1 MQMAIDFIM
10 QGYKQI
16 EVLKQDANG
25 TTELV
30 LGTDKRTYIRKTL
43 PYVNHAYEE
52 LKELRSTQ
60 VPHVY
65 YAYVTENAT
74 YVIEEYISGV
84 TLQEKLETSG
94 PLAEVQVRNIA
105 MQMAEALEAVH
116 KLKVLH
122 RDIKSSN
129 IMLRENG
136 QAVLIDFGAARL
148 LTREGAKDTCV
159 QGTPG
164 YAPPEQYGFATT
176 DVRSDLYAL
185 GMTMRE
191 LLGDE
196 YHGNLEQIIERCTEF
211 DPKRRPESAK
221 QLKKLLKRRLG
232 WRWQYAAAVAAV
244 LLFLGG
250 GYALQVSRTPAL
262 PVEPPQVEQKQET
275 AMTQADAKQETA
287 TPQADAKQKSA
298 APTEAGQRGEQ
309 AAPKAVPQ
317 VQKPAGAVEPSPAN
331 ILFTM
336 HKTSFKHDTHVIQIF
351 GKKIEPAGYKIMRA
365 ESQSLGAIC
374 NTGDVPLRN
383 PVIKLA
389 YDGMLVCSHDFS
401 YDDWCGKV
409 LIKPV
414 NVVMTDEYGK
424 RFCSQV
430 EVYIKGALPKDE
442 PRLILDG
449 LGSFYASSAHPSVHV
464 VITADNAA
472 TFEQEYSLTTDL

>member
-1 MQMAIDFIM
+1 MQTAIDFII

-52 LKELRSTQ
+52 LKELRSAQ

-74 YVIEEYISGV
+74 YVIEEYISGM

-94 PLAEVQVRNIA
+94 PLGEVQVRNIA
-105 MQMAEALEAVH
+105 IQMAEALELVH

-221 QLKKLLKRRLG
+221 QLKKLLKRRFG

-244 LLFLGG
+244 LLLLGG

-262 PVEPPQVEQKQET
+262 PAEPPQVEQKQET
-275 AMTQADAKQETA
+275 AA
-287 TPQADAKQKSA
+287 PQADAKQKSA

-309 AAPKAVPQ
+309 AAPK
-317 VQKPAGAVEPSPAN
+317 VQKPAGAVEPSTAN

-351 GKKIEPAGYKIMRA
+351 GKKIEPAGYKIMRG
-365 ESQSLGAIC
+365 ESQSLCAIC

-383 PVIKLA
+383 PVIKLS
-389 YDGMLVCSHDFS
+389 YDGMLVCAPDFS

-424 RFCSQV
+424 RFCSKV
-430 EVYIKGALPKDE
+430 EVYIKGALSKDE
-442 PRLILDG
+442 PRLILDNIG
-449 LGSFYASSAHPSVHV
+449 GFYASSAHPSVHV

>member
-1 MQMAIDFIM
+1 MQTAIDFIM

-52 LKELRSTQ
+52 LKELRSAQ

-74 YVIEEYISGV
+74 YVIEEYISGM

-94 PLAEVQVRNIA
+94 PLAGVQVRNIA
-105 MQMAEALEAVH
+105 IEMAEALESVH

-221 QLKKLLKRRLG
+221 QLKKLLKRRFG
-232 WRWQYAAAVAAV
+232 WRWQYAVAVAAV

-262 PVEPPQVEQKQET
+262 PAEPPQVEQ
-275 AMTQADAKQETA
+275 KQETA

-309 AAPKAVPQ
+309 AAPQ

-351 GKKIEPAGYKIMRA
+351 GKKIEPAGYKIMRD
-365 ESQSLGAIC
+365 ESHSLGAIC

-383 PVIKLA
+383 PVIKLS
-389 YDGMLVCSHDFS
+389 YDGMLVCSPDFS

-409 LIKPV
+409 MIKPV
-414 NVVMTDEYGK
+414 NVVMTDEYGN
-424 RFCSQV
+424 RFCSKV

-442 PRLILDG
+442 PRLILDNTAG
-449 LGSFYASSAHPSVHV
+449 FYASSAHPSVHV

-472 TFEQEYSLTTDL
+472 TFEQEYSLITDL

>member
-1 MQMAIDFIM
+1 MQTAIDFIM

-16 EVLKQDANG
+16 EVLKQDKNG

-30 LGTDKRTYIRKTL
+30 VGTDKRTYIRKTL
-43 PYVNHAYEE
+43 PYANHAYEE
-52 LKELRSTQ
+52 LKELHSAQ

-65 YAYVTENAT
+65 YAYVTENVT
-74 YVIEEYISGV
+74 YVIEEYISGM

-94 PLAEVQVRNIA
+94 PLSEAQVRDIV
-105 MQMAEALEAVH
+105 MQLTEALESVH

-122 RDIKSSN
+122 RDIKPLN

-164 YAPPEQYGFATT
+164 YVPPEQYGFATT

-221 QLKKLLKRRLG
+221 QLKKLLKRRFG

-244 LLFLGG
+244 LFLLGG
-250 GYALQVSRTPAL
+250 GYALHVSRTPAL
-262 PVEPPQVEQKQET
+262 PAEPPQVEQKQET
-275 AMTQADAKQETA
+275 AAPQADAKQETA

-298 APTEAGQRGEQ
+298 APTEAVQRGEQ
-309 AAPKAVPQ
+309 AAPK

-351 GKKIEPAGYKIMRA
+351 GKKIEPAGYKIMRD

-374 NTGDVPLRN
+374 NTGDVPLHN
-383 PVIKLA
+383 PVIKLY
-389 YDGMLVCSHDFS
+389 YDGMLVCSPDFS

-409 LIKPV
+409 QIKPV

-442 PRLILDG
+442 PRLILDNIG
-449 LGSFYASSAHPSVHV
+449 GFYASSAHPSVHV

>member
-1 MQMAIDFIM
+1 MQTAIDFIM

-16 EVLKQDANG
+16 EVLKQDKNG

-30 LGTDKRTYIRKTL
+30 VGTDKRTYIRKTL
-43 PYVNHAYEE
+43 PYANHAYEE
-52 LKELRSTQ
+52 LKELHSAQ

-65 YAYVTENAT
+65 YAYVTENVT
-74 YVIEEYISGV
+74 YVIEEYISGM

-94 PLAEVQVRNIA
+94 PLSEAQVRDIV
-105 MQMAEALEAVH
+105 MQLTEALESVH

-122 RDIKSSN
+122 RDIKPLN

-221 QLKKLLKRRLG
+221 QLKKLLKRRFG
-232 WRWQYAAAVAAV
+232 WCWQYAAAVAAV
-244 LLFLGG
+244 LFLLGG
-250 GYALQVSRTPAL
+250 GYALHVSRTPAL
-262 PVEPPQVEQKQET
+262 PAEPPQVEQKQET
-275 AMTQADAKQETA
+275 AA
-287 TPQADAKQKSA
+287 PQTDMQQKSA

-309 AAPKAVPQ
+309 AAPQAVPQ
-317 VQKPAGAVEPSPAN
+317 PAPQLQKIAGAVKPSPAN
-331 ILFTM
+331 IVFTM
-336 HKTSFKHDTHVIQIF
+336 HRKSFKHDINAIQTF
-351 GKKIEPAGYKIMRA
+351 GAEIEPAGYKIMK
-365 ESQSLGAIC
+365 EENHSLGAIC
-374 NTGDVPLRN
+374 NTGDLPLSN
-383 PVIKLA
+383 PVIKLS
-389 YDGMLVCSHDFS
+389 YDGMLVCARDYS
-401 YDDWCGKV
+401 YDAWHGKV
-409 LIKPV
+409 QIKPV

-424 RFCSQV
+424 SFCSKV
-430 EVYIKGALPKDE
+430 EINMKGALPKDE
-442 PRLILDG
+442 PQLILDFS
-449 LGSFYASSAHPSVHV
+449 SFYASSAHPSVHV

>member
-1 MQMAIDFIM
+1 MQTAIDFIM

-16 EVLKQDANG
+16 EVLKQGKNG

-30 LGTDKRTYIRKTL
+30 VGTDKRTYIRKTL
-43 PYVNHAYEE
+43 PYANHAYEE
-52 LKELRSTQ
+52 LKELHSAQ

-65 YAYVTENAT
+65 YAYVTENVT
-74 YVIEEYISGV
+74 YVIEEYISGM

-94 PLAEVQVRNIA
+94 PLSEAQVRDIV
-105 MQMAEALEAVH
+105 MQLTEALESVH

-122 RDIKSSN
+122 RDIKPLN

-221 QLKKLLKRRLG
+221 QLKKLLKRRFG
-232 WRWQYAAAVAAV
+232 WRWQYAAVLAAV

-250 GYALQVSRTPAL
+250 GYALHVSCTPAL
-262 PVEPPQVEQKQET
+262 PVEPPQVEQKQE
-275 AMTQADAKQETA
+275 AA

-309 AAPKAVPQ
+309 AAPQ
-317 VQKPAGAVEPSPAN
+317 VQKPSGAVEPSSAN

-336 HKTSFKHDTHVIQIF
+336 HKTSFKHDIHAIQTF
-351 GKKIEPAGYKIMRA
+351 GKKIEPAGYKIMRD

-383 PVIKLA
+383 PVIKLS
-389 YDGMLVCSHDFS
+389 YDGMLVCGPDFS
-401 YDDWCGKV
+401 YDDWFGKV
-409 LIKPV
+409 LVKPV

-424 RFCSQV
+424 SFCSKV

-442 PRLILDG
+442 PRLIIDG
-449 LGSFYASSAHPSVHV
+449 LGSFYASRAHPSVHV
-464 VITADNAA
+464 VVTADNAA

>member
-1 MQMAIDFIM
+1 MQTAIDFIM

-16 EVLKQDANG
+16 EVLKQGKNG

-30 LGTDKRTYIRKTL
+30 VGTDKRTYIRKTL
-43 PYVNHAYEE
+43 PYANHAYEE
-52 LKELRSTQ
+52 LKELHSAQ

-65 YAYVTENAT
+65 YAYVTENVT
-74 YVIEEYISGV
+74 YVIEEYISGM

-94 PLAEVQVRNIA
+94 ALSEAQVRDIV
-105 MQMAEALEAVH
+105 MQLTEALESVH

-122 RDIKSSN
+122 RDIKPLN

-136 QAVLIDFGAARL
+136 QAVLIDFGVARL

-211 DPKRRPESAK
+211 DPKRRPKSAK
-221 QLKKLLKRRLG
+221 QLKKLLKRRFG

-244 LLFLGG
+244 LLLLGG
-250 GYALQVSRTPAL
+250 GYALQISRTPAL
-262 PVEPPQVEQKQET
+262 PAEP
-275 AMTQADAKQETA
+275 
-287 TPQADAKQKSA
+287 PQADAKQKSA

-317 VQKPAGAVEPSPAN
+317 VTPQVQKPSGAVEPSSAN

-336 HKTSFKHDTHVIQIF
+336 HKTSFKHDIHAIQTF
-351 GKKIEPAGYKIMRA
+351 GKKIEPAGYKIMRD

-383 PVIKLA
+383 PVIKLS
-389 YDGMLVCSHDFS
+389 YDGMLVCGPDFS
-401 YDDWCGKV
+401 YDGWYGKV
-409 LIKPV
+409 LVKPV

-424 RFCSQV
+424 NFCSKV

-442 PRLILDG
+442 PRLIIDG
-449 LGSFYASSAHPSVHV
+449 LGSFYASRAHPSVHV
-464 VITADNAA
+464 VVTADNAA

>member
-1 MQMAIDFIM
+1 MQTAIDFIM

-52 LKELRSTQ
+52 LKELRSAQ

-74 YVIEEYISGV
+74 YVIEEYISGM

-94 PLAEVQVRNIA
+94 PLGETQVRNIA
-105 MQMAEALEAVH
+105 IQMAEALESVH

-164 YAPPEQYGFATT
+164 YALPEQYGFATT

-221 QLKKLLKRRLG
+221 QLKKLLKRRFG

-244 LLFLGG
+244 LLLLGG
-250 GYALQVSRTPAL
+250 GYALHVSRTPAL
-262 PVEPPQVEQKQET
+262 PAEPPQVEQKQET
-275 AMTQADAKQETA
+275 AMPQADAKQETA

-298 APTEAGQRGEQ
+298 APTEAGKRGEQ
-309 AAPKAVPQ
+309 AAPK

-383 PVIKLA
+383 PVIKLY
-389 YDGMLVCSHDFS
+389 YDGMLVCSPDFS

-442 PRLILDG
+442 PRLILDNIG
-449 LGSFYASSAHPSVHV
+449 GFYASSAHPSVHV

>member
-1 MQMAIDFIM
+1 MQTAIDFIM

-52 LKELRSTQ
+52 LKELRSAQ

-74 YVIEEYISGV
+74 YVIEEYISGM
-84 TLQEKLETSG
+84 TLQEMLETSG
-94 PLAEVQVRNIA
+94 PLGETQVRNIA
-105 MQMAEALEAVH
+105 IQMAEALESVH

-221 QLKKLLKRRLG
+221 QLKKLLKRRFG

-244 LLFLGG
+244 LLLLGG
-250 GYALQVSRTPAL
+250 GYALHVSRTPAL
-262 PVEPPQVEQKQET
+262 PAEPPQVEQKQET
-275 AMTQADAKQETA
+275 AM
-287 TPQADAKQKSA
+287 PQADAKQKSA
-298 APTEAGQRGEQ
+298 APTEAGKRGEQ
-309 AAPKAVPQ
+309 AAPK

-383 PVIKLA
+383 PVIKLY
-389 YDGMLVCSHDFS
+389 YDGMLVCAPDFS

-424 RFCSQV
+424 RFCSKV

-442 PRLILDG
+442 PRLILDNIG
-449 LGSFYASSAHPSVHV
+449 GFYASNAHPSVRV

>member
-1 MQMAIDFIM
+1 MQTAIDFIM

-43 PYVNHAYEE
+43 PYANHAYEE
-52 LKELRSTQ
+52 LKELRSAQ

-65 YAYVTENAT
+65 YAYVTGSAT
-74 YVIEEYISGV
+74 YVIEEYISGM

-94 PLAEVQVRNIA
+94 PLAETQVRNIA
-105 MQMAEALEAVH
+105 IQMAEVLESVH

-148 LTREGAKDTCV
+148 LMREGAKDTCV

-221 QLKKLLKRRLG
+221 QLKKLLKRRFG

-244 LLFLGG
+244 LLLLGG

-262 PVEPPQVEQKQET
+262 PAEPPQVEQKQET
-275 AMTQADAKQETA
+275 AA
-287 TPQADAKQKSA
+287 PQADAKQKSA

-309 AAPKAVPQ
+309 AAPQ

-336 HKTSFKHDTHVIQIF
+336 HKTSFKHDIMAIQTF
-351 GKKIEPAGYKIMRA
+351 GKKVEPAGYKIMRA

-383 PVIKLA
+383 PVIKLS
-389 YDGMLVCSHDFS
+389 YDGMLVCTPDFS

-424 RFCSQV
+424 RFCSKV

-442 PRLILDG
+442 PQLILDG
-449 LGSFYASSAHPSVHV
+449 IGGFYASSARPSVHV

>member
-1 MQMAIDFIM
+1 MQTAIDFIM

-16 EVLKQDANG
+16 EVLKQDKNG

-30 LGTDKRTYIRKTL
+30 VGTDKRTYIRKTL
-43 PYVNHAYEE
+43 PYANHAYEE
-52 LKELRSTQ
+52 LKELHSAQ

-65 YAYVTENAT
+65 YAYVTENVT
-74 YVIEEYISGV
+74 YVIEEYISGM

-94 PLAEVQVRNIA
+94 PLSEAQVRDIV
-105 MQMAEALEAVH
+105 MQLTEALESVH

-122 RDIKSSN
+122 RDIKPLN

-211 DPKRRPESAK
+211 DPKRRPKSAK
-221 QLKKLLKRRLG
+221 QLKKLLKRRFG

-244 LLFLGG
+244 LLLLGG

-262 PVEPPQVEQKQET
+262 PVEPPQVEQKQE
-275 AMTQADAKQETA
+275 AA

-309 AAPKAVPQ
+309 AAPQ
-317 VQKPAGAVEPSPAN
+317 VQKPSGAVEPSSAN

-336 HKTSFKHDTHVIQIF
+336 HKTSFKHDIHAIQTF
-351 GKKIEPAGYKIMRA
+351 GKKIEPAGYKIMRD

-383 PVIKLA
+383 PVIKLS
-389 YDGMLVCSHDFS
+389 YDGMLVCGPDFS
-401 YDDWCGKV
+401 YDDWFGKV
-409 LIKPV
+409 LVKPV

-424 RFCSQV
+424 SFCSKV

-442 PRLILDG
+442 PRLIIDG
-449 LGSFYASSAHPSVHV
+449 LGSFYASRAHPSVHV
-464 VITADNAA
+464 VVTADNAA